1 MTVSD
6 QSSAEM
12 SVVIVTQDC
21 YDTIRETLRHI
32 RAQDVRDRLEVV
44 IVAPSADGLGLD
56 EAEVSDFLL
65 VRVVEV
71 GPIRSLAWANA
82 AGIRQARAPV
92 VVLAEDH
99 CYPEPGW
106 AEALINAHRQPWA
119 AVGPVVHNANPD
131 SSISWAD
138 ALLGYAPWL
147 DPAPAGVI
155 DHLPGHNSSYK
166 RAILLDYGP
175 DLEAMLEAESVLH
188 WDLRAKG
195 HQLYLEPAAKV
206 SHVNFG
212 RLSSW
217 IPAQFHS
224 GRVFAAARGRSWSP
238 LRRLLYAGGAPFIPL
253 VRSWRILR
261 RARRVCPRH
270 QPLKVLPAL
279 MLGLVVSAL
288 GELLGYASGA
298 GDAKQKLST
307 FEFHRV
313 RHLANQGGRAG
324 SS

>member
-1 MTVSD
+1 MSD
-6 QSSAEM
+6 QRSPEM
-12 SVVIVTQDC
+12 SVVIVTPDC
-21 YDTIRETLRHI
+21 YETIRKTIGHI
-32 RAQDVRDRLEVV
+32 RAQNIRDRLEVV
-44 IVAPSADGLGLD
+44 IVAPSTDGLGLD
-56 EAEVSDFLL
+56 EAELRDFLW

-71 GPIRSLAWANA
+71 GAIRSIAWANA
-82 AGIRQARAPV
+82 AGVRQARAPV

-106 AEALINAHRQPWA
+106 AEALINAHRQSWA
-119 AVGPVVHNANPD
+119 AVGPVVRNANPD

-138 ALLGYAPWL
+138 LLLGYAPWL

-155 DHLPGHNSSYK
+155 DHLPGHNSDYK
-166 RAILLDYGP
+166 QAILLDYGP
-175 DLEAMLEAESVLH
+175 DLEAMLEAESLLH

-195 HQLYLEPAAKV
+195 YQLYLEPAAKV
-206 SHVNFG
+206 FHLNFG

-224 GRVFAAARGRSWSP
+224 GRVFGAARGRSWSP
-238 LRRLLYAGGAPFIPL
+238 LRRLLYAGGAPFIPV
-253 VRSWRILR
+253 VRVWRILR
-261 RARRVCPRH
+261 RARRAGSRH
-270 QPLKVLPAL
+270 LPLNVLPAL
-279 MLGLVVSAL
+279 ILGLVVSAF

-313 RHLANQGGRAG
+313 RHLANQARHAR
-324 SS
+324 SR